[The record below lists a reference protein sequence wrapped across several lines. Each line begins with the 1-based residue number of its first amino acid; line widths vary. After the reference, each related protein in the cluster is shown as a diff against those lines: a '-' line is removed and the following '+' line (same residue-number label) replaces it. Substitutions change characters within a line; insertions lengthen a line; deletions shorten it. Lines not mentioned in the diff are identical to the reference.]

1 VGIGDS
7 VTSAA
12 VCECTGFVE
21 LVAAQL
27 PAAAGGP
34 AHVLNLGTSGL
45 TAEGLH
51 RSITTPGPTASAV
64 AQGDILLVT
73 IGANDLTPLLSQ
85 WRSSGC
91 PTACYSPA
99 VDAVGAQ
106 LSAILTAARKLRG
119 DRSTQVLVTQ
129 YWNVFADGDVA
140 RAANGTAYLRWSDE
154 LTRALNTR
162 ICRAAQ
168 SDGATCVDLYAPLK
182 GNGSRN
188 PTDLLAGDGDHPN
201 AAGHRLIASTLLAA
215 IRGRLG

>member
-1 VGIGDS
+1 
-7 VTSAA
+7 
-12 VCECTGFVE
+12 
-21 LVAAQL
+21 
-27 PAAAGGP
+27 
-34 AHVLNLGTSGL
+34 
-45 TAEGLH
+45 
-51 RSITTPGPTASAV
+51 
-64 AQGDILLVT
+64 
-73 IGANDLTPLLSQ
+73 
-85 WRSSGC
+85 
-91 PTACYSPA
+91 
-99 VDAVGAQ
+99 VGAQ